1 MNYSITLLCT
11 KSIGQ
16 RQVVIISYFQY
27 MHPGEAE
34 TELDSHTNTCVVGNN
49 ALITHSYG
57 RIVTV
62 NGYDP
67 SLGQVTNLDIVSSQ
81 VSYELPNSSN
91 VVLLNINKYV
101 HMPTMENNLLCPVII
116 QTK

>member
-1 MNYSITLLCT
+1 MP
-11 KSIGQ
+11 
-16 RQVVIISYFQY
+16 
-27 MHPGEAE
+27 PGAAA
-34 TELDSHTNTCVVGNN
+34 TELDSHANTCVVGNN

-67 SLGQVTNLDIVSSQ
+67 SLGQVTNLDIVSAQ
-81 VSYELPNSSN
+81 VAYELPNSSN

-101 HMPTMENNLLCPVII
+101 HMPTMENNLLCPI
-116 QTK
+116 QPQMNGCRI